1 MKKFKKPLI
10 INLPEDD
17 NETLSPKNKYP
28 QNKERPLLILNEHTI
43 TSSTSNND
51 ELVELEEHHL
61 TVEEFS

>member
-1 MKKFKKPLI
+1 
-10 INLPEDD
+10 
-17 NETLSPKNKYP
+17 LSPKNKYN

-51 ELVELEEHHL
+51 ELVELDEHHL